1 MSPAVPPAT
10 PPAPLLTEP
19 RREALVLAVGAFL
32 IVALTAAAVLMLWR
46 SREDSLVTWQRYM
59 KNFSATAAEHAAL
72 TMRTGDYVLGRIVDR
87 MHSLG
92 VDNEAALRRVART
105 RAMYEFLGERTDELP
120 LLDTTTIVAL
130 DGEVLSFSASFP
142 PPALNLADRD
152 YHQAHLA
159 DPALPF
165 YISAPV
171 RHPATGR
178 WTFYLSRKIRAPSG
192 QTIGLAVASIQSGY
206 FERFYR
212 SINLSD
218 SDTAMLLMRSDGTL
232 LARYP
237 PRSDALGTSYLDAP
251 AMRAL
256 AEAQAQGRNSAI
268 VTTEAPHVSEPND
281 VQRRMAA
288 AHAVDGAPLVVSVTA
303 RESLMLGQWQQT
315 AWLCGVGVLLLDV
328 AIAAMTLYIHRLLRR
343 RRTALLQLDA
353 ARAAAEAAGGVKSR
367 FLANLSQEVRTPLQG
382 LLGMAQRL
390 LESPLQPGQRQQVQI
405 IERAGR
411 QLLGVIDEVLDF
423 SSVAAGQLALEP
435 VNVDLVRL
443 ARDCVALFEPQAH
456 FKGLALHLELDAN
469 VQDAQ
474 VRSDPLRLS
483 QVLTHLL
490 SNAVKYTPAG
500 SVTLRVARSSSQRWL
515 FSVRDTGIG
524 LTPQQREHLFEP
536 FTSAGEAGA
545 QRHGSA
551 GLGLA
556 TVQRLVQ
563 LLGGTLDARG
573 TPGQGSEFWC
583 ELPLPPAVADAAA
596 ALPPAQASATSA

>member
-1 MSPAVPPAT
+1 MSTAVPPA
-10 PPAPLLTEP
+10 APERAPFLTEP
-19 RREALVLAVGAFL
+19 RREALVLAFGAFL
-32 IVALTAAAVLMLWR
+32 ILVLTAAAVLMLWR
-46 SREDSLVTWQRYM
+46 SREDSLATWRLYM

-72 TMRTGDYVLGRIVDR
+72 TMRTGDYVLGRIVDHV
-87 MHSLG
+87 HSLG
-92 VDNEAALRRVART
+92 VDSEAALRQTART
-105 RAMYEFLGERTDELP
+105 RSMHEFLSERTDELP
-120 LLDTTTIVAL
+120 LLEMTTIVAL
-130 DGEVLSFSASFP
+130 DGEVLNFSSSFP
-142 PPALNLADRD
+142 APAMNLADRD
-152 YHQAHLA
+152 FHQAHLA
-159 DPALPF
+159 DPALTF

-171 RHPATGR
+171 RNRATGR
-178 WTFYLSRKIRAPSG
+178 WTFYLARKIRAPSG
-192 QTIGLAVASIQSGY
+192 QTIGVALAGIQSGY

-218 SDTAMLLMRSDGTL
+218 SETAMLLLRNDGTL

-237 PRSDALGTSYLDAP
+237 LRPDALGMSYRDAP

-256 AEAQAQGRNSAI
+256 AAAQAQGRNEAI
-268 VTTEAPHVSEPND
+268 VTTEAPRISDPTD
-281 VQRRMAA
+281 TQRRIAA
-288 AHAVDGAPLVVSVTA
+288 SHAVDGAPLVVSVTA
-303 RESLMLGQWQQT
+303 RESLMLGHWQQT
-315 AWLCGVGVLLLDV
+315 AWLCGIGVLLLDV
-328 AIAAMTLYIHRLLRR
+328 AIAALTLYIHSLLRR

-382 LLGMAQRL
+382 LLGMARRL

-405 IERAGR
+405 IERSGR

-423 SSVAAGQLALEP
+423 SNVAAGQLELEP
-435 VNVDLVRL
+435 VNVDLGRL

-456 FKGLALHLELDAN
+456 FKGLALRLELDAN
-469 VQDAQ
+469 TQDAQ

-483 QVLTHLL
+483 QVLNHLL

-500 SVTLRVARSSSQRWL
+500 SVTLRVARISSQRWL

-524 LTPQQREHLFEP
+524 LTAQQREHLFEP
-536 FTSAGEAGA
+536 FTGEAGPR
-545 QRHGSA
+545 RHGSA

-556 TVQRLVQ
+556 TVQRVVQ

-583 ELPLPPAVADAAA
+583 ELPLPPAEPEGPTAKPSVA
-596 ALPPAQASATSA
+596 ST